1 MQPLSRPPKK
11 KAKMSEA
18 VISVRSAG
26 VTFSS
31 GPPWAREHLDA
42 VRTVDLDIQV
52 GETVGLVGESGS
64 GKTTLGRMCLGMQM
78 PSRGQVIIDGSPFDG
93 HRGRLRGRLQIVGQH
108 PEWALNP
115 RLRVGT
121 SVGEPLAIM
130 GIGTRAERQTQVGEM
145 LELVGLE
152 ASLARRFPHQLSG
165 GQRQRMAIARSLIT
179 NPSFIVFDEV
189 VSALDVSVQAQILNL
204 IKDIQ
209 AAQDFAA
216 LFISHDLAAVRYVA
230 HRVAVMLNGDILEIA
245 PSERFYGRPE
255 HPYSRELQA
264 AIT

>member
-1 MQPLSRPPKK
+1 MT
-11 KAKMSEA
+11 EA
-18 VISVRSAG
+18 IVSLRSIG

-31 GPPWAREHLDA
+31 GPPWARDHLEA
-42 VRTVDLDIQV
+42 VKSVDLDIPS
-52 GETVGLVGESGS
+52 GETLGLVGESGS
-64 GKTTLGRMCLGMQM
+64 GKTTLGRVCLGMQA
-78 PSRGQVIIDGSPFDG
+78 PTRGEVFIAGAPFDG

-121 SVGEPLAIM
+121 SVGEPLAIL
-130 GIGTRAERQTQVGEM
+130 GIGTREERRDHVSKM
-145 LELVGLE
+145 LEMVGLE

-165 GQRQRMAIARSLIT
+165 GQRQRVAIARSLIT

-204 IKDIQ
+204 IKELQ
-209 AAQDFAA
+209 AAQEFAA
-216 LFISHDLAAVRYVA
+216 LFISHDLAAVRYVS
-230 HRVAVMLNGDILEIA
+230 HQVAVMLNGEILEIA
-245 PSERFYGRPE
+245 PSERFYERPE

>member
-1 MQPLSRPPKK
+1 MTTD
-11 KAKMSEA
+11 A
-18 VISVRSAG
+18 VVSLRSAG
-26 VTFSS
+26 VTFAS
-31 GPPWAREHLDA
+31 GPPWARESLDA
-42 VRTVDLDIQV
+42 VRLVDLDIHE

-64 GKTTLGRMCLGMQM
+64 GKTTLGRLCLGMQR
-78 PSRGQVIIDGSPFDG
+78 PSRGTVLIDGSPFDG

-121 SVGEPLAIM
+121 SVAEPMSIM
-130 GIGTRAERQTQVGEM
+130 GIGTRAEHRTRVGEM

-152 ASLARRFPHQLSG
+152 SSLAKRFPHQLSG
-165 GQRQRMAIARSLIT
+165 GQRQRVAIARSLIT
-179 NPSFIVFDEV
+179 NPSFVVFDEV
-189 VSALDVSVQAQILNL
+189 VSALDMSVQAQILNL

-209 AAQDFAA
+209 AAHAFAA

-230 HRVAVMLNGDILEIA
+230 HRVAVMLDGDILEIA
-245 PSERFYGRPE
+245 PSELFYGRPE

>member
-1 MQPLSRPPKK
+1 
-11 KAKMSEA
+11 
-18 VISVRSAG
+18 
-26 VTFSS
+26 
-31 GPPWAREHLDA
+31 
-42 VRTVDLDIQV
+42 
-52 GETVGLVGESGS
+52 
-64 GKTTLGRMCLGMQM
+64 
-78 PSRGQVIIDGSPFDG
+78 
-93 HRGRLRGRLQIVGQH
+93 
-108 PEWALNP
+108 
-115 RLRVGT
+115 
-121 SVGEPLAIM
+121 
-130 GIGTRAERQTQVGEM
+130 
-145 LELVGLE
+145 
-152 ASLARRFPHQLSG
+152 
-165 GQRQRMAIARSLIT
+165 MAIARSLIT

>member
-1 MQPLSRPPKK
+1 MLPD
-11 KAKMSEA
+11 A
-18 VISVRSAG
+18 VISLRSIG
-26 VTFSS
+26 ITFTS

-42 VRTVDLDIQV
+42 VCAVDLDIHR

-64 GKTTLGRMCLGMQM
+64 GKTTLGRLCLGMQK
-78 PSRGQVIIDGSPFDG
+78 PSRGTVLIDGSPFDG

-108 PEWALNP
+108 PEWTLNP
-115 RLRVGT
+115 RLRAGT
-121 SVGEPLAIM
+121 SVAEPMAIM
-130 GIGTRAERQTQVGEM
+130 GIGTGAERQTRVGEM

-152 ASLARRFPHQLSG
+152 SSFARRFPHQLSG
-165 GQRQRMAIARSLIT
+165 GQRQRVAIARSLIT

-209 AAQDFAA
+209 GAQGFAA
-216 LFISHDLAAVRYVA
+216 LFISHDLAAVRYVS
-230 HRVAVMLNGDILEIA
+230 HRVAVMLDGDVLEIA
-245 PSERFYGRPE
+245 PSERFYGSPD

>member
-1 MQPLSRPPKK
+1 MT
-11 KAKMSEA
+11 ET
-18 VISVRSAG
+18 VIRLRSIG

-31 GPPWAREHLDA
+31 GPPWARDHLEA
-42 VRTVDLDIQV
+42 VKSVDLDIPA
-52 GETVGLVGESGS
+52 GETLGLVGESGS
-64 GKTTLGRMCLGMQM
+64 GKTTLGRVCLGMQT
-78 PSRGQVIIDGSPFDG
+78 PTHGQVLVDGSPFDG

-130 GIGTRAERQTQVGEM
+130 GIGTRAERRDQIGRM

-165 GQRQRMAIARSLIT
+165 GQRQRVAIARSLIT

-209 AAQDFAA
+209 SAQDFAA
-216 LFISHDLAAVRYVA
+216 LFISHDLAAVRYVS
-230 HRVAVMLNGDILEIA
+230 HRVAVMLNGEILEIA
-245 PSERFYGRPE
+245 PAERFYGRPE

>member
-1 MQPLSRPPKK
+1 M
-11 KAKMSEA
+11 AAEA
-18 VISVRSAG
+18 VVNLRSIG
-26 VTFSS
+26 VTFTS
-31 GPPWAREHLDA
+31 GPPWARQSLDA
-42 VRTVDLDIQV
+42 VREVDLDIHK

-64 GKTTLGRMCLGMQM
+64 GKTTLGRLCLGMQR
-78 PSRGQVIIDGSPFDG
+78 PSRGAVHIDGSPFDG

-121 SVGEPLAIM
+121 SVAEPMAIM
-130 GIGTRAERQTQVGEM
+130 GIGTRAEHRKRVGEM

-152 ASLARRFPHQLSG
+152 PSLAQRFPHQLSG
-165 GQRQRMAIARSLIT
+165 GQRQRVAIARSLIT

-189 VSALDVSVQAQILNL
+189 VSALDMSVQAQILNL

-209 AAQDFAA
+209 AAQSFAA
-216 LFISHDLAAVRYVA
+216 LFISHDLASVRYVA

>member
-1 MQPLSRPPKK
+1 MT
-11 KAKMSEA
+11 EA
-18 VISVRSAG
+18 VVSLRSIG

-31 GPPWAREHLDA
+31 GPPWARDHLEA
-42 VRTVDLDIQV
+42 VKSVDLDIPS
-52 GETVGLVGESGS
+52 GETLGLVGESGS
-64 GKTTLGRMCLGMQM
+64 GKTTLGRVCLGMQA
-78 PSRGQVIIDGSPFDG
+78 PTRGEVFIAGAPFDG

-121 SVGEPLAIM
+121 SVGEPLAIL
-130 GIGTRAERQTQVGEM
+130 GIGTREERREQVSKM
-145 LELVGLE
+145 LEMVGLE

-165 GQRQRMAIARSLIT
+165 GQRQRVAIARSLIT

-204 IKDIQ
+204 IKELQ
-209 AAQDFAA
+209 AAQEFAA
-216 LFISHDLAAVRYVA
+216 LFISHDLAAVRYVS
-230 HRVAVMLNGDILEIA
+230 HQVAVMLNGEILEIA

>member
-1 MQPLSRPPKK
+1 MP
-11 KAKMSEA
+11 AEA
-18 VISVRSAG
+18 VVSLRSAG

-31 GPPWAREHLDA
+31 GPPWDRASLDA
-42 VRTVDLDIQV
+42 VRAVDLDIHR

-64 GKTTLGRMCLGMQM
+64 GKTTLGRLCLGMQQ
-78 PSRGQVIIDGSPFDG
+78 PSRGAVLVDGVPFDG

-121 SVGEPLAIM
+121 SVAEPMAIM
-130 GIGTRAERQTQVGEM
+130 GIGTRAEHRQRVGEM

-152 ASLARRFPHQLSG
+152 STLARRFPHQLSG
-165 GQRQRMAIARSLIT
+165 GQRQRVAIARSLIT

-189 VSALDVSVQAQILNL
+189 VSALDMSVQAQILNL

-209 AAQDFAA
+209 AARDFAA

-230 HRVAVMLNGDILEIA
+230 HRVAVMLDGDILEIA
-245 PSERFYGRPE
+245 PSECFYGRPD
-255 HPYSRELQA
+255 HPYSRQLQA

>member
-1 MQPLSRPPKK
+1 MPEV
-11 KAKMSEA
+11 A
-18 VISVRSAG
+18 ISLRSIG
-26 VTFSS
+26 KTFTS
-31 GPPWAREHLDA
+31 GPPWAREHVDA
-42 VRTVDLDIQV
+42 VRAVDMDIHV
-52 GETVGLVGESGS
+52 GETIGLVGESGS
-64 GKTTLGRMCLGMQM
+64 GKTTLGRLCLGMQR
-78 PSRGQVIIDGSPFDG
+78 PSRGQVLIDGSPFDG

-115 RLRVGT
+115 RLRAET
-121 SVGEPLAIM
+121 SVAEPMAIM
-130 GIGTRAERQTQVGEM
+130 GIGTRAERQARVGEM

-152 ASLARRFPHQLSG
+152 SSLAGRFPHQLSG
-165 GQRQRMAIARSLIT
+165 GQRQRVAIARSLTT

-209 AAQDFAA
+209 VTQGFAA

-255 HPYSRELQA
+255 HPYSRQLQA

>member
-1 MQPLSRPPKK
+1 MLPD
-11 KAKMSEA
+11 A
-18 VISVRSAG
+18 VISLRSIG
-26 VTFSS
+26 ITFTS

-42 VRTVDLDIQV
+42 VRAVDLDIHK

-64 GKTTLGRMCLGMQM
+64 GKTTLGRLCLGMQK
-78 PSRGQVIIDGSPFDG
+78 PSRGTVLIDGSPFDG

-108 PEWALNP
+108 PEWTLNP
-115 RLRVGT
+115 RLRAGT
-121 SVGEPLAIM
+121 SVAEPMAIM
-130 GIGTRAERQTQVGEM
+130 GIGTGAERQTRVGEM

-152 ASLARRFPHQLSG
+152 SSFARRFPHQLSG
-165 GQRQRMAIARSLIT
+165 GQRQRVAIARSLIT

-209 AAQDFAA
+209 GAQGFAA
-216 LFISHDLAAVRYVA
+216 LFISHDLAAVRYVS
-230 HRVAVMLNGDILEIA
+230 HRVAVMLDGDVLEIA
-245 PSERFYGRPE
+245 PSERFYGSPD

>member
-1 MQPLSRPPKK
+1 M
-11 KAKMSEA
+11 
-18 VISVRSAG
+18 
-26 VTFSS
+26 
-31 GPPWAREHLDA
+31 
-42 VRTVDLDIQV
+42 
-52 GETVGLVGESGS
+52 
-64 GKTTLGRMCLGMQM
+64 
-78 PSRGQVIIDGSPFDG
+78 IDGSPFDG

-121 SVGEPLAIM
+121 SVAEPMAIM
-130 GIGTRAERQTQVGEM
+130 GIGTRAQHLTRVGEM

-152 ASLARRFPHQLSG
+152 PSLAKRFPHQLSG
-165 GQRQRMAIARSLIT
+165 GQRQRVAIARSLIT
-179 NPSFIVFDEV
+179 NPSFVVFDEV
-189 VSALDVSVQAQILNL
+189 VSALDMSVQAQILNL

-209 AAQDFAA
+209 AAHGFAA
-216 LFISHDLAAVRYVA
+216 LFISHDLASVRYVA

-264 AIT
+264 AIN